1 MEWPTS
7 WPLGKNHRLNLPL
20 FDLRSL
26 NLLADPQIKLIMSH
40 IIDDSAEVN
49 EKPDPTI
56 ASSRDCPLLLLPTE
70 LLIDII
76 ADINAAYLGDSDH
89 KSDPLIALRL

>member
-1 MEWPTS
+1 
-7 WPLGKNHRLNLPL
+7 
-20 FDLRSL
+20 
-26 NLLADPQIKLIMSH
+26 MSH
-40 IIDDSAEVN
+40 IFGDSANVN

-56 ASSRDCPLLLLPTE
+56 ASSSDCPLLQLPTE

-76 ADINAAYLGDSDH
+76 ADINDAYLGDPDY